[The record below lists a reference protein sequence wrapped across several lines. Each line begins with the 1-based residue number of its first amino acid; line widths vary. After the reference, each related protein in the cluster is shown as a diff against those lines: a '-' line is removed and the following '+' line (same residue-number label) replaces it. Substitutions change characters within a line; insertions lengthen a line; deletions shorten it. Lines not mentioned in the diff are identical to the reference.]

1 MISLGTDEPTIKIVM
16 SANLEKKE
24 LTRDDFSFFA
34 DFDIITV
41 RILQKFYGGG
51 FIQQNEPLNTFYV
64 QQLHLVLNKE
74 GLRIGIEGLRK
85 KLEFLVRIGFLEKI
99 NTYPRIYM
107 PIRHIDGIKKIQFRI
122 EQLKKIFL

>member
-1 MISLGTDEPTIKIVM
+1 MGPDESTINVNI

-51 FIQQNEPLNTFYV
+51 FVQNDGPLNTFYV

-74 GLRIGIEGLRK
+74 GLKIGMEGLRK
-85 KLEFLVRIGFLEKI
+85 KLEFLVRIGFLEKVK
-99 NTYPRIYM
+99 TYPRIYM
-107 PIRHIDGIKKIQFRI
+107 PIRYVEGIKKIQFRI